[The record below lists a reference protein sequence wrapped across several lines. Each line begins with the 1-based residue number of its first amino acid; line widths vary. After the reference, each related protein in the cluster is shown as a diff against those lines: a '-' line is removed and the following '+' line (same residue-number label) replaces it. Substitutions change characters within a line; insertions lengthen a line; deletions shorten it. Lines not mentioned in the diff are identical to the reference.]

1 MVNHFLFRFTS
12 ELRKVGYRFYLFL
25 LLGVP
30 VGIFLITC
38 AFTLFKSEALAD
50 QPISLLISNN
60 LGFWYALLYPLLI
73 LVITQ
78 NLVEVET
85 SNNLLSYGKS
95 YKTHWI
101 DTFLLKVAVALLMLI
116 LMTLMNLGLNLALFK
131 LAGLYMDANDS
142 HEVLTESTLSFLKL
156 IPAFVP
162 AIFFHLMVCFI
173 LQKVGLAY
181 LVGIMLIVI
190 GIPIANLTD
199 YSLIPYSFGIVALKP
214 DAVITWSLLIGLGIV
229 LGSPLLTNA
238 ILRK

>member
-1 MVNHFLFRFTS
+1 MANHILFRFTS

-30 VGIFLITC
+30 VGVFLITC
-38 AFTLFKSEALAD
+38 AFILFKSEALAE

-85 SNNLLSYGKS
+85 SNNLLNYGKA

-116 LMTLMNLGLNLALFK
+116 LMT
-131 LAGLYMDANDS
+131 
-142 HEVLTESTLSFLKL
+142 
-156 IPAFVP
+156 
-162 AIFFHLMVCFI
+162 
-173 LQKVGLAY
+173 
-181 LVGIMLIVI
+181 
-190 GIPIANLTD
+190 
-199 YSLIPYSFGIVALKP
+199 
-214 DAVITWSLLIGLGIV
+214 
-229 LGSPLLTNA
+229 
-238 ILRK
+238 